1 MKRKFRQPLK
11 VLAVAGLFSIFTV
24 FPAMAAI
31 QGDITSV
38 TADEITGWAWNS
50 DSFDTTIPVEIQ
62 IFAEGETTPVE
73 TLTAEAE
80 EFSQSLSDSIG
91 DGWHAFSVPID
102 WSELGDGNFKVAAYS
117 VMGETR
123 TQLGSSFTYTD
134 GNSSRIIEGPGDVL
148 NISEEETA
156 ADSES
161 EETAEED
168 PVSIGNYLG
177 TFTITGYC
185 GCEKCSGG
193 HGYTYSGTI
202 PQANHTLS
210 ADLSLLPLGTKVMI
224 DDIVYTVEDKGGG
237 VNGQKVDIF
246 FATHEE
252 ALAFGTQK
260 ADVYLAS

>member
-1 MKRKFRQPLK
+1 MKKGFGHPLK
-11 VLAVAGLFSIFTV
+11 VFAAAGLFSVFAS

-38 TADEITGWAWNS
+38 TSDEISGWAW
-50 DSFDTTIPVEIQ
+50 DSGSYDITVPVEIR
-62 IFAEGETTPVE
+62 IFLEGEEEPCQI
-73 TLTAEAE
+73 LTARAE
-80 EFSQSLSDSIG
+80 EFSQDVSDSIG
-91 DGWHAFSVPID
+91 DGWHAFFVPVEWD
-102 WSELGDGNFKVAAYS
+102 SLGEGTFEVEAYS

-123 TQLGSSFTYTD
+123 TQLGSSFLYSD
-134 GNSSRIIEGPGDVL
+134 GSGTRIIQGPGDAMYA
-148 NISEEETA
+148 SGEET
-156 ADSES
+156 S
-161 EETAEED
+161 EETEELLEE
-168 PVSIGNYLG
+168 PVSAGEYLG
-177 TFTITGYC
+177 VFTVTGYC
-185 GCEKCSGG
+185 SCEKCSGG

-224 DDIVYTVEDKGGG
+224 NGIVYTVEDKGGG
-237 VNGQKVDIF
+237 VNGQKVDIY